1 MTITT
6 MRTSLAG
13 PTVDINDH
21 LAAAV
26 YLMKRHGPSRL
37 AVVNS
42 HRPGLPEG
50 IITAADLARA
60 AADGT
65 DFEQTRV
72 GQVISPLTEATVI
85 WDTLPAG
92 NQQEPCLTLVVC
104 QPDEDFA
111 PRSAA

>member
-1 MTITT
+1 MMVTT
-6 MRTSLAG
+6 MTTSISG

-21 LAAAV
+21 LAAAA
-26 YLMKRHGPSRL
+26 YLMKRHGPTRL

-72 GQVISPLTEATVI
+72 GQLISPLTEATLT
-85 WDTLPAG
+85 WDAPRAG
-92 NQQEPCLTLVVC
+92 DPQEPCFTLVLC
-104 QPDEDFA
+104 QPDEEAA
-111 PRSAA
+111 PPRAA

>member
-72 GQVISPLTEATVI
+72 GQIISPLTEATVI
-85 WDTLPAG
+85 WDALPAA
-92 NQQEPCLTLVVC
+92 NPQEPCLTLVVC
-104 QPDEDFA
+104 QPYEDLA
-111 PRSAA
+111 TRSAV